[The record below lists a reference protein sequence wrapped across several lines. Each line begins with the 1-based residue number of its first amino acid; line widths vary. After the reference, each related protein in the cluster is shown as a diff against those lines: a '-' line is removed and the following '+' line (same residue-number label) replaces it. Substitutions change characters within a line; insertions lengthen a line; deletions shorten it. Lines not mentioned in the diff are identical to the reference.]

1 MRSVV
6 LQPMYLPWMGFF
18 GMMDVA
24 DTFVY
29 YDDVQFSKQSW
40 QQRNRIRSTSGDVLW
55 LTVPIKQEHGRRICD
70 TRIDSDSPWRK
81 KHWKSIETSYCKAP
95 FFKSYAPDI
104 EALYGKEWESVAD
117 LNIEMTETLRRLVG
131 VRSPRILR
139 SSHMPE
145 ITGAKEERLLNLLGL
160 IETDEYV
167 SGPAAKDYIKTN
179 DFADRGI
186 KLYWFEFA
194 HPQYPQHIGEFI
206 PYLSVI
212 DLLFNVGEKSLEFI
226 KEGTSNALRQA

>member
-1 MRSVV
+1 M

-18 GMMDVA
+18 GMMDTA

-40 QQRNRIRSTSGDVLW
+40 QQRNRIRSTNGDVLW
-55 LTVPIKQEHGRRICD
+55 LTIPIKQDHGQRICD
-70 TRIDSDSPWRK
+70 TRIEASSPWRK

-95 FFKSYAPDI
+95 FFGSYAADI
-104 EALYGKEWESVAD
+104 EAVYSREWESVAE
-117 LNIEMTETLRRLVG
+117 LNIELTETLRRLIG
-131 VRSPRILR
+131 ARSPKILR
-139 SSHMPE
+139 SSQMAE
-145 ITGAKEERLLNLLGL
+145 IVGSKEERLLNLLEL
-160 IETDEYV
+160 IGTDEYV
-167 SGPAAKDYIKTN
+167 SGPAAKDYINTK

-194 HPQYPQHIGEFI
+194 HPQYSQYIGEFV

-212 DLLFNVGEKSLEFI
+212 DLLFNVGERSLNYI
-226 KEGTSNALRQA
+226 REGSSNALRTA